1 MRVEFIR
8 AVFSDQPRE
17 RSHSIKIVNY
27 SAEVSGRTEGVAAMT
42 NLVPAADRR
51 TLLTNASTAILT
63 VTRALFSAC
72 TARIQFKELDY
83 RITFGKGKGID
94 RSF

>member
-1 MRVEFIR
+1 
-8 AVFSDQPRE
+8 
-17 RSHSIKIVNY
+17 
-27 SAEVSGRTEGVAAMT
+27 MT